1 MMMFTISMMMWF
13 KMEKK
18 STIIFPFSPILLSNI
33 PKAVKNPMIPAE
45 QKIHVKAEKNSL
57 IPTKNT
63 CKIVQSYY
71 IICKGHDF
79 TLHFNLTP
87 LKTYHSQLTWLGTF
101 STKMTRLS
109 DQGMSKFMKL

>member
-1 MMMFTISMMMWF
+1 
-13 KMEKK
+13 
-18 STIIFPFSPILLSNI
+18 
-33 PKAVKNPMIPAE
+33 MIPAE

-71 IICKGHDF
+71 IKCKGHDF

-87 LKTYHSQLTWLGTF
+87 LQTNVLTNMAWDVQHQDGQVVR
-101 STKMTRLS
+101 S
-109 DQGMSKFMKL
+109 GMSKFMKL